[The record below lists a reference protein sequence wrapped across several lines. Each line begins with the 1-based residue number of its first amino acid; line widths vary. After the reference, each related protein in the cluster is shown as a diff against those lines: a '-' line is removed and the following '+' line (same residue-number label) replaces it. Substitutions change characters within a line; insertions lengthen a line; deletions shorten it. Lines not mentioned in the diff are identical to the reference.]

1 MGGYILQKTSNKTLK
16 YYIKDNIV
24 FIVSMAISS
33 LLVIWGVIDGSG
45 FSEIANKIYLFL
57 ENNFSWF
64 YLIVTFFLV
73 VFCIYLGFG
82 KFGNIKLGPEDSKP
96 EFKTTTWFAMLFC
109 AGMGVGLVF
118 WSISEPLAH
127 YINPIEG
134 ITPLSKEAMNF
145 SIKSCFMHWGVH
157 PWSLYA
163 VVGLGLAYF
172 QYKKNKPALISSL
185 LEPIIGESRVNGFIG
200 KMVDIFSTV
209 LTVIGVS
216 TSLGMAC
223 MQICEGLNY
232 LFGIEINVKVWIILI
247 VIVACIYIMSSVS
260 GLNKGMTYLSNINI
274 FLAICLLIIAFCI
287 GPMQTTLKTIVNG
300 VGLYI
305 SNFVSDSLKLDPYGE
320 NIWIYTWRVFYWAW
334 WITWS
339 PFVGVFIARISK
351 GRTIREFVAGVI
363 LVPSIA
369 CMIWFG
375 VFGSLA
381 LNVVNLFSIDALT
394 SMAVN
399 PETALYIIF
408 NKYSIGTLLSII
420 SIIVLLIFFI
430 TSADS
435 AIFVIGMMSS
445 KGDLN
450 PKNYRKILWGIIL
463 ALFAIILLIRGGL
476 DSVKTISVAASF
488 PFLFILIAIC
498 ISIQKVLSSQI
509 KIKDKDKKKSLF

>member
-118 WSISEPLAH
+118 WSITEPLAH

-463 ALFAIILLIRGGL
+463 ALFAIILLITGGL

>member
-1 MGGYILQKTSNKTLK
+1 
-16 YYIKDNIV
+16 
-24 FIVSMAISS
+24 
-33 LLVIWGVIDGSG
+33 
-45 FSEIANKIYLFL
+45 
-57 ENNFSWF
+57 
-64 YLIVTFFLV
+64 
-73 VFCIYLGFG
+73 
-82 KFGNIKLGPEDSKP
+82 
-96 EFKTTTWFAMLFC
+96 
-109 AGMGVGLVF
+109 
-118 WSISEPLAH
+118 
-127 YINPIEG
+127 
-134 ITPLSKEAMNF
+134 MNF

-463 ALFAIILLIRGGL
+463 ALFAIILLITGGL

>member
-1 MGGYILQKTSNKTLK
+1 MQKTSNKTLK

-420 SIIVLLIFFI
+420 SIIILLIFFI

-463 ALFAIILLIRGGL
+463 ALFAIILLITGGL

>member
-1 MGGYILQKTSNKTLK
+1 MQKTSNKTLK

-33 LLVIWGVIDGSG
+33 ILVIWGVIDGSG

-109 AGMGVGLVF
+109 AGMGVGIVF

-399 PETALYIIF
+399 PETALFIIF

-463 ALFAIILLIRGGL
+463 ALFAIILLITGGL

>member
-1 MGGYILQKTSNKTLK
+1 
-16 YYIKDNIV
+16 
-24 FIVSMAISS
+24 MAISS

-408 NKYSIGTLLSII
+408 NKYSRGTLLSII

-463 ALFAIILLIRGGL
+463 ALFAIILLITGGL

>member
-33 LLVIWGVIDGSG
+33 ILVIWGVIDGSG

-109 AGMGVGLVF
+109 AGMGVGIVF

-369 CMIWFG
+369 CVIWFG

-463 ALFAIILLIRGGL
+463 ALFAIILLITGGL

>member
-1 MGGYILQKTSNKTLK
+1 MQKTSNKTLK

-73 VFCIYLGFG
+73 
-82 KFGNIKLGPEDSKP
+82 
-96 EFKTTTWFAMLFC
+96 
-109 AGMGVGLVF
+109 VF

-463 ALFAIILLIRGGL
+463 ALFAIILLITGGL

>member
-1 MGGYILQKTSNKTLK
+1 
-16 YYIKDNIV
+16 
-24 FIVSMAISS
+24 
-33 LLVIWGVIDGSG
+33 
-45 FSEIANKIYLFL
+45 
-57 ENNFSWF
+57 
-64 YLIVTFFLV
+64 
-73 VFCIYLGFG
+73 
-82 KFGNIKLGPEDSKP
+82 
-96 EFKTTTWFAMLFC
+96 MLFC

-287 GPMQTTLKTIVNG
+287 GPMQKPLKTIVNG

-463 ALFAIILLIRGGL
+463 ALFAIILLITGGL

>member
-1 MGGYILQKTSNKTLK
+1 MQKTSNKTLK

-33 LLVIWGVIDGSG
+33 LFVIWGVIDGSG

-463 ALFAIILLIRGGL
+463 ALFAIILLITGGL

>member
-1 MGGYILQKTSNKTLK
+1 MQKTSNKTLK

-408 NKYSIGTLLSII
+408 NKYSVGTLLSII

-463 ALFAIILLIRGGL
+463 ALFAIILLITGGL

>member
-1 MGGYILQKTSNKTLK
+1 MQKTSNKTLK

-369 CMIWFG
+369 CMIWFV

-463 ALFAIILLIRGGL
+463 ALFAIILLITGGL

>member
-1 MGGYILQKTSNKTLK
+1 MQKTSNKTLK

-408 NKYSIGTLLSII
+408 NKYSIGILLSII

-463 ALFAIILLIRGGL
+463 ALFAIILLITGGL